1 MFELS
6 LNRQCSQ
13 DEAAE
18 GEEKV
23 FQDEVHVSLLLTGGQ
38 SGQLMNSGVLS
49 GGRQNPPA
57 KRFLDIHADLVPL
70 GILWMLQ

>member
-1 MFELS
+1 MRFM
-6 LNRQCSQ
+6 
-13 DEAAE
+13 
-18 GEEKV
+18 V
-23 FQDEVHVSLLLTGGQ
+23 MLTGGQ

-70 GILWMLQ
+70 GILDGGKTAPRHPLKPMLIW